1 MAKVIR
7 YKFLSCEVNHGT
19 VETPNTEQIIL
30 DKSIECPNQTVYDAS
45 YPIAEQEAI
54 PGTIEVSGEFDP
66 EPAPAPTLETR
77 VGTLETDSTEMKEA
91 LEMILNGVTE

>member
-1 MAKVIR
+1 MAKVIK
-7 YKFLSCEVNHGT
+7 YKFLAAEINHGT
-19 VETPNTEQIIL
+19 EETPNIEQIIL
-30 DKSIECPNQTVYDAS
+30 DKSIECPNQASYDAN
-45 YPIAEQEAI
+45 YPIAEKEAI
-54 PGTIEVSGEFDP
+54 HSTIDVSGEFDP